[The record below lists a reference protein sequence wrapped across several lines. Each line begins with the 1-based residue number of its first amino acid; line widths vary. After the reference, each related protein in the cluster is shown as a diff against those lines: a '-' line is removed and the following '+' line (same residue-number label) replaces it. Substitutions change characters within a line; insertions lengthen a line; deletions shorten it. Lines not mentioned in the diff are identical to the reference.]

1 MMAITTEQE
10 MRRVS
15 GVACCMIL
23 ALGFLLFVLWR
34 MQIGR
39 GWQYQT
45 SHEQQSVRRI
55 RVPAQRGMIV
65 DRNGERLA
73 ENQPC
78 YGIAIYLEELR
89 QAGPRGKVVDRAC
102 ELIARIAALTGLE
115 PQIARRQIETHLVKR
130 KPLPLVAWRN
140 IGEPVMA
147 RLAESSEPLP
157 GVDILVEARRVYP
170 RGTLAAH
177 LLGAI
182 GRADAPDE
190 DEGEEE
196 RYHYYLPDME
206 GRGGLEKKY
215 NDRLAG
221 QAGGRLV
228 RVDVSGYRFDDL
240 SVREARRGG
249 DLRLAVD
256 ARIQQLAETVIADTA
271 GAVVVLDPRNGDVLA
286 LCSSPT
292 FDPNAFSP
300 AIPAGLWKELQND
313 SRLPLLN
320 RAVAGAYAPG
330 STFKPFVALAAL
342 QSGKVNSQVAFLCPG
357 VFTLGGHTFHCH
369 QGVAHG
375 RVDMV
380 RALEVSCN
388 IFFCQ
393 LGLQCGVENIVTL
406 ASGAGL
412 GRKTGIELDHEVT
425 GLLPDPAWK
434 RKKTG
439 EGWRDGDTCNLSIGQ
454 GALLVTPL
462 QMAVATAAIANGGM
476 VVRPRLVLGVREP
489 GESAFREVPAEPAN
503 RLNLDSRVLDRVRE
517 GMRAVIHS
525 SEGTGARALVP
536 GVLMAGKT
544 GTAEYGLKEE
554 HRQHGWM
561 VVFAPFYEPRVVAVM
576 MMDEAVSGGISV
588 GPRLQKLMSG
598 VFALPDSREGG

>member
-1 MMAITTEQE
+1 MRTISVEQE
-10 MRRVS
+10 LQRVS
-15 GVACCMIL
+15 GVAVCMML

-39 GWQYQT
+39 GWQYQS

-55 RVPAQRGMIV
+55 RVPAQRGTIM

-102 ELIARIAALTGLE
+102 ELIARMAALTGLE
-115 PQIARRQIETHLVKR
+115 PQLARSQIETHLVKR

-140 IGEPVMA
+140 VGEPAMA

-157 GVDILVEARRVYP
+157 GVDILVEARRAYP
-170 RGTLAAH
+170 QGALAAH
-177 LLGAI
+177 LLGTI
-182 GRADAPDE
+182 GRADAPDTEE
-190 DEGEEE
+190 DEEA
-196 RYHYYLPDME
+196 RYNYYLPDME

-221 QAGGRLV
+221 KAGGRLV

-256 ARIQQLAETVIADTA
+256 VRIQRLAETLIADTA
-271 GAVVVLDPRNGDVLA
+271 GAVVVMDPRNGDVLA
-286 LCSSPT
+286 LCSSPA

-300 AIPAGLWKELQND
+300 AIPAGLWNALRQD
-313 SRLPLLN
+313 PRLPLLN
-320 RAVAGAYAPG
+320 RAVDGAYAPG

-342 QSGKVNSQVAFLCPG
+342 QSGKADSHVAFLCPG
-357 VFTLGGHTFHCH
+357 YFNLGGHQFRCH
-369 QGVAHG
+369 QSVAHG
-375 RVDMV
+375 RVDLV

-388 IFFCQ
+388 VFFCQ
-393 LGLQCGVENIVTL
+393 LGLQCGVENIVAW
-406 ASGAGL
+406 ASGAGV
-412 GRKTGIELDHEVT
+412 GRKTGIELDHESA

-434 RKKTG
+434 QKKYR
-439 EGWRDGDTCNLSIGQ
+439 EGWWDGDTCNLSIGQ

-462 QMAVATAAIANGGM
+462 QMAVATAVIANGGLA
-476 VVRPRLVLGVREP
+476 VRPRLVLGVREP
-489 GESAFREVPAEPAN
+489 GEAAFREVPPEPAN
-503 RLNLDSRVLDRVRE
+503 RLNLDSSALDRVRE

-525 SEGTGARALVP
+525 PSGTGARALVP

-544 GTAEYGLKEE
+544 GTAEYGLKGE

-598 VFALPDSREGG
+598 IFALPDLQDGG